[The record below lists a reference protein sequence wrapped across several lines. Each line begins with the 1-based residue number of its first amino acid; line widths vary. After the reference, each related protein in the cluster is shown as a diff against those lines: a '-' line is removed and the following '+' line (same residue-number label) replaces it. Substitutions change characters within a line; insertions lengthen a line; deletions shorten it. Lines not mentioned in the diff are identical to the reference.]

1 MIFSA
6 IALGLSMGCLCL
18 GHCLPILAP
27 LMLSREGATVKDSS
41 LYLGL
46 FLLGKFI
53 SYLLFGLIVGVLG
66 QYAIR
71 PIFLQ
76 NTIIPVLFLI
86 LGIFMILYGL
96 TQNFPHWKLCF
107 ATKRHF
113 QNNWSF
119 FVVGFLA
126 GINICPP
133 FLLAAS
139 YAFNLKSIA
148 GSVGFF
154 FFFFLATN
162 VFILPLIF
170 SGLASRF
177 NYVRIVARMTAVI
190 AGGWF
195 VYQAGKSLTFLIR

>member
-86 LGIFMILYGL
+86 LGIFM
-96 TQNFPHWKLCF
+96 
-107 ATKRHF
+107 
-113 QNNWSF
+113 
-119 FVVGFLA
+119 
-126 GINICPP
+126 
-133 FLLAAS
+133 
-139 YAFNLKSIA
+139 
-148 GSVGFF
+148 
-154 FFFFLATN
+154 
-162 VFILPLIF
+162 
-170 SGLASRF
+170 
-177 NYVRIVARMTAVI
+177 
-190 AGGWF
+190 
-195 VYQAGKSLTFLIR
+195 